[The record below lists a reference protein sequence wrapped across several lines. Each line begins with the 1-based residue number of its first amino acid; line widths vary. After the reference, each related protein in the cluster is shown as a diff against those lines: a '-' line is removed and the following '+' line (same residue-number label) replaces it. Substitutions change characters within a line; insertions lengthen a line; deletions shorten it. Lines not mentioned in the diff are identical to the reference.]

1 MDLLSFQTLRGGL
14 QLNVAPAPQRPQAAA
29 VERLRAVLAT
39 SGPFADVEIEATDDP
54 DRLVAGLCTYS
65 PDHSEADIVDT
76 LTRAWAAEL
85 RYHGWE
91 GHSFLVEEG
100 HVELQAATV
109 RADRAHFLTLHLVA
123 HVDPALA
130 GTGRTPGLPL
140 SPAQVAVQVPAQVPA
155 QRRWL
160 RRALDRSGV

>member
-1 MDLLSFQTLRGGL
+1 MRRLLGH
-14 QLNVAPAPQRPQAAA
+14 A

-39 SGPFADVEIEATDDP
+39 SGTFGDVEVEVTDDP

-65 PDHSEADIVDT
+65 PNHPEADIVDT

-91 GHSFLVEEG
+91 GHSFLVEDG

-109 RADRAHFLTLHLVA
+109 RADRSHFLTLHLVA
-123 HVDPALA
+123 QADPALA
-130 GTGRTPGLPL
+130 GTDRTPALPMPL
-140 SPAQVAVQVPAQVPA
+140 AQVPA

>member
-1 MDLLSFQTLRGGL
+1 MGDMDLISFQTLRGGL
-14 QLNVAPAPQRPQAAA
+14 QLNVAPAPQAPRAAA

-39 SGPFADVEIEATDDP
+39 SGTFADVEIEATDDP

-65 PDHSEADIVDT
+65 PDHPEADIVDT

-85 RYHGWE
+85 RYQGWE
-91 GHSFLVEEG
+91 GHSFLVEDG

-109 RADRAHFLTLHLVA
+109 RADRSHFLTLHLVVQA
-123 HVDPALA
+123 DPALVGMQRVA
-130 GTGRTPGLPL
+130 ALP
-140 SPAQVAVQVPAQVPA
+140 PARVQVPE

>member
-1 MDLLSFQTLRGGL
+1 MDLISFQTLRGGL
-14 QLNVAPAPQRPQAAA
+14 QLNVAPAPTRPRAAA

-39 SGPFADVEIEATDDP
+39 SGTFGDVEVEVTDDP

-65 PDHSEADIVDT
+65 PNHHEADIVDT

-109 RADRAHFLTLHLVA
+109 RADRSHFLTLHLVA
-123 HVDPALA
+123 QADPALA
-130 GTGRTPGLPL
+130 GTDRTPAEPMPL
-140 SPAQVAVQVPAQVPA
+140 AQVPA